1 MCFNIGV
8 IIGPILGG
16 SLADPINSFPQF
28 FGPGSTLGGK
38 EGVWWMQ
45 RWPYALPNL
54 LSAIFIF
61 ASFLAVFL
69 GLDEVRSSLSAL
81 ISSLT
86 TKPFRPMKLRVIGG
100 TGVVN
105 WASGSQELGP
115 DDLGTIVH

>member
-16 SLADPINSFPQF
+16 SLADPVNSFPQL
-28 FGPGSTLGGK
+28 FGPGSILGGK

-69 GLDEVRSSLSAL
+69 GLNEVRSSLSEF
-81 ISSLT
+81 IPSLT
-86 TKPFRPMKLRVIGG
+86 TNLLD
-100 TGVVN
+100 T
-105 WASGSQELGP
+105 
-115 DDLGTIVH
+115 